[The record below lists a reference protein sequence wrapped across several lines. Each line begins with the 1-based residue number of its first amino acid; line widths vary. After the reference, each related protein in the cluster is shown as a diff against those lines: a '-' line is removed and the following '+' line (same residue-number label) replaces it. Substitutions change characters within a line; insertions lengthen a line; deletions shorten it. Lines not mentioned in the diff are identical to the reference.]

1 MIPVWTKV
9 CSPFSALQRGRKC
22 FSASNDNLEDLPGQ
36 FAVWAASEE
45 AKFLHGRFV
54 WAKWDVTE
62 LRKGPLREAIDADP
76 GFLQVGVKGM

>member
-1 MIPVWTKV
+1 MKV
-9 CSPFSALQRGRKC
+9 CRPFSTLSQGR
-22 FSASNDNLEDLPGQ
+22 SRSSNDFLEDLPGQ

-62 LRKGPLREAIDADP
+62 LREGPLREKIDTDP
-76 GFLQVGVKGM
+76 EFLQVSVKGM

>member
-1 MIPVWTKV
+1 M
-9 CSPFSALQRGRKC
+9 GRRYVGKHLC
-22 FSASNDNLEDLPGQ
+22 LNEGREYSLIFDNISEDLPGY

-62 LRKGPLREAIDADP
+62 LRKGPLRDMIDADP
-76 GFLQVGVKGM
+76 EFLQVGVKGMEN

>member
-1 MIPVWTKV
+1 M
-9 CSPFSALQRGRKC
+9 CSLV
-22 FSASNDNLEDLPGQ
+22 SNDSLEDLPGQ

-62 LRKGPLREAIDADP
+62 LCKGPLRERIDNDP
-76 GFLQVGVKGM
+76 EFLQVSVKGM

>member
-1 MIPVWTKV
+1 M
-9 CSPFSALQRGRKC
+9 GRRYVGSSLCLHEGHKY
-22 FSASNDNLEDLPGQ
+22 SLISNDISEDLPGH

-62 LRKGPLREAIDADP
+62 LRKGQLRKMIDADSE
-76 GFLQVGVKGM
+76 FLQVGVKGM

>member
-1 MIPVWTKV
+1 MGRRYVGSSL
-9 CSPFSALQRGRKC
+9 CLQEGRKY
-22 FSASNDNLEDLPGQ
+22 SLISNDILEDLPGH

-62 LRKGPLREAIDADP
+62 LRKGPLREMIDADP
-76 GFLQVGVKGM
+76 EFLQVGVKGMEN